1 MQRFGEH
8 FLASEGNALLAQQML
23 PKQGE
28 LLAGQFISA
37 PKVLPKLRMI
47 CMRWRRNTRG
57 LVTYRTFSCSVRNG
71 QVPSGTEQGLL
82 RSSSCSWI
90 NSTATTRAKT
100 QPSLEHLELAGTK
113 WVFILLAQ
121 LRLSVLPSFTQFCQF
136 WQDQDWKCSHLQPKL
151 PAGNPRA
158 NPA

>member
-1 MQRFGEH
+1 MRAAEAGPLPPGREQQGWKQCTATNMSEITQVSPRFTADPLNSYSFQVRSLPHGQIKDKQRFGER

-37 PKVLPKLRMI
+37 PKVLPKVRMI

-82 RSSSCSWI
+82 RSSSCS
-90 NSTATTRAKT
+90 
-100 QPSLEHLELAGTK
+100 
-113 WVFILLAQ
+113 
-121 LRLSVLPSFTQFCQF
+121 
-136 WQDQDWKCSHLQPKL
+136 
-151 PAGNPRA
+151 
-158 NPA
+158 